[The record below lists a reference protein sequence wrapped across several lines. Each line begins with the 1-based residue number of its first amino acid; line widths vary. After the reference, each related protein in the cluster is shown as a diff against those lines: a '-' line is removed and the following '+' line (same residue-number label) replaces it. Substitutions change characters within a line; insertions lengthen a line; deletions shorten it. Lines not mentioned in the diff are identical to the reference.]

1 MKKNQIS
8 VGVIGLG
15 FMGRTH
21 VAAFNRAAN
30 CQVVAVADRNRA
42 RLTGDG
48 EGDGN
53 FDTGASERL
62 FDPGE
67 VSTCEDALEL
77 IDHPDV
83 ELVSVTTPTPTHR
96 ELALAV
102 IRSGRH
108 LLVEK
113 PVDLDPAVILEISEA
128 AREAGV
134 LAMPAHCMRF
144 WPAWAW
150 MKARLDEQA
159 YGRVLRAN
167 FIRTGAAPG
176 WNPSFYLDDE
186 KSGGAVVDLHI
197 HDTDF
202 ILHCFGTP
210 QSVRSTGS
218 RRHLKT
224 AYDYQGGPEVVA
236 EGGWLEPPDAPFTM
250 RAVIECTEATVEFD
264 LAKDPEVTVRFP
276 DGRLEPHPEAS
287 VGGSGYDGEVQAII
301 EAIRRGDSSPPVT
314 LEDAA
319 ETGRVIHAEIRS
331 LDSAGESIAL

>member
-48 EGDGN
+48 DGDGN
-53 FDTGASERL
+53 FDTGTSERL

-67 VSTCEDALEL
+67 VSTCEDAMEL

-186 KSGGAVVDLHI
+186 KSGGEVVDLHI
-197 HDTDF
+197 HDTYF